1 MSRNRALSP
10 DAEARL
16 VEGWASRGTKAMAG
30 ELGCSESTVRRAVAR
45 LGLRAMG
52 APPHPVGR
60 QESAPPPPAAGEG
73 RADKLRMLESVLRAR
88 LDEAPPGAVASISR
102 EYRAVVD
109 ELDRMEGGDVD
120 DPFARLADA
129 VASKLR
135 A

>member
-1 MSRNRALSP
+1 MPRNRALSP

-52 APPHPVGR
+52 APPPPVGR
-60 QESAPPPPAAGEG
+60 EEAAPPPAAGEG
-73 RADKLRMLESVLRAR
+73 RADKLRMLESVLRSR

-129 VASKLR
+129 VASKLQ

>member
-1 MSRNRALSP
+1 MPRNRALSP

-52 APPHPVGR
+52 APPPPVGR
-60 QESAPPPPAAGEG
+60 EEAAPPLAAGEG

>member
-1 MSRNRALSP
+1 
-10 DAEARL
+10 
-16 VEGWASRGTKAMAG
+16 MAG

-52 APPHPVGR
+52 APPPPVGR
-60 QESAPPPPAAGEG
+60 EEAAPPPAAGEG

-129 VASKLR
+129 VASKLQ